1 MKTSTRVA
9 SLLIVF
15 AGLAGTAVTPARIK
29 RPLLRD
35 MEISL
40 DDRIGKM
47 WPDNPFAVVGH
58 TRALYLE
65 GYGAVFTAEISLAF
79 SGLSPMHA
87 FLTPQDKAGVIKT
100 KNDRLP
106 QLKKTLEEALVDS
119 AASASFDPLPANEQ
133 VVIEVILDRYDWEDR
148 PAYPAEM
155 IFQGTKQKL
164 LEVKRANGVGIA
176 EAIRVMEH

>member
-1 MKTSTRVA
+1 MKFSLRVV

-15 AGLAGTAVTPARIK
+15 AAAAATALTPAPIK

-35 MEISL
+35 MEISM

-87 FLTPQDKAGVIKT
+87 VLTPQDEAAVIKT

-106 QLKKTLEEALVDS
+106 QLKKALQEALVDS
-119 AASASFDPLPANEQ
+119 AASLDPLPANEQ
-133 VVIEVILDRYDWEDR
+133 VVIEVILDRYDWEKK

-155 IFQGTKQKL
+155 IFQATRQKL
-164 LEVKRANGVGIA
+164 LDVKRANGAGML
-176 EAIRVMEH
+176 EAIRVTEH

>member
-1 MKTSTRVA
+1 MRFPLRVA

-15 AGLAGTAVTPARIK
+15 AAAAGTAITPARIN
-29 RPLLRD
+29 RTLLRD
-35 MEISL
+35 MEISV
-40 DDRIGKM
+40 DERIGKM
-47 WPDNPFAVVGH
+47 WPDNPFAMAGR

-87 FLTPQDKAGVIKT
+87 MLTPQDEAAVIKT

-106 QLKKTLEEALVDS
+106 QLKKALEEALVES
-119 AASASFDPLPANEQ
+119 AASLDPLPANEQ
-133 VVIEVILDRYDWEDR
+133 VVLEVILDRYEWEKK

-155 IFQGTKQKL
+155 IFQATRQKL
-164 LEVKRANGVGIA
+164 LEVKRANGAGIV
-176 EAIRVMEH
+176 EAIRVTEH